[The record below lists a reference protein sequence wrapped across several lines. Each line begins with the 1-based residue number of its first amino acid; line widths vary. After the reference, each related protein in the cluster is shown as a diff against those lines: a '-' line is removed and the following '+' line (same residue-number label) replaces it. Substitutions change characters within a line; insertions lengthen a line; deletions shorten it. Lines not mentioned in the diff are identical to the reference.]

1 MYQLKGTVNGQS
13 KSKQV
18 SGKYE
23 KQGKVWQSLVNAIIK
38 AKSGSPWYVRETRQ
52 SPAVCGKYK
61 KQGKVWQSLG
71 STRNKAKSGR
81 SLVCMRNKAKSGS
94 LW

>member
-1 MYQLKGTVNGQS
+1 MLEMQEWDRKTPEVKEEVDWHWLRFLDAWLQDGWLDLRFQYGKEGKIYQLKGTVNGQS

-23 KQGKVWQSLVNAIIK
+23 KQGKLWQSVV
-38 AKSGSPWYVRETRQ
+38 SR
-52 SPAVCGKYK
+52 
-61 KQGKVWQSLG
+61 
-71 STRNKAKSGR
+71 
-81 SLVCMRNKAKSGS
+81 RNKAKSGS